1 MNDIVKRRWQAKSN
15 RYAPLCL
22 RPFAA
27 TLVCVPRY
35 LVAVVLLVL
44 ALGFGACEKPDK
56 SYVTS
61 PTLKTLI
68 GTTFGNTAFNAPET
82 APEAKD
88 PPSKWQLDFG
98 LARWAELE
106 NGSPALE
113 IVAQVATRPGAGFEL
128 WIESEGKTVARW
140 SAGSTTTFVGTVCFQ
155 LELEK
160 DGEAVPLGAGPHT
173 ATMAFRDPSSG
184 IVTAQKLQVTN
195 FTPKLVGA
203 EPSPG
208 SEVFREA
215 LACPRGQ

>member
-1 MNDIVKRRWQAKSN
+1 MGDIATRCKEAESN

-35 LVAVVLLVL
+35 LFAVVLLVL

-68 GTTFGNTAFNAPET
+68 GTTYGNTAFNAPET
-82 APEAKD
+82 APEAKE

-128 WIESEGKTVARW
+128 WLDSEGKTVARW
-140 SAGSTTTFVGTVCFQ
+140 SAGSTTTFVGTLCFQ

-160 DGEAVPLGAGPHT
+160 DGEAVPLGTGPYT
-173 ATMAFRDPSSG
+173 ATLAFRDPGTG
-184 IVTAQKLQVTN
+184 IVAAQKLEVTN
-195 FTPKLVGA
+195 FIPKLVGA
-203 EPSPG
+203 VPGTG
-208 SEVFREA
+208 SEVFREG